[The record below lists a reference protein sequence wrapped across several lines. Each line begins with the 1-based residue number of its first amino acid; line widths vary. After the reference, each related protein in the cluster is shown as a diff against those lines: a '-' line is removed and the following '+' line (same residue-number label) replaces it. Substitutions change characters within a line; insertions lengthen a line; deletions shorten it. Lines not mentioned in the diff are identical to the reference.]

1 MTTELWIGIVV
12 ITVVCWGMIIWELV
26 NSPVYP
32 DNYIN
37 EEETEIRDVPPYEKS
52 TPKSQT
58 DRGTTRNVADFPPL
72 TAPTN
77 WEYPTSDCQCQVG
90 VKVEKHTKDC
100 EWKDEPNPEP
110 LDKDQEWMMEQ
121 KHYQTLVE
129 IRDLEK
135 RLKEL
140 GEYSDIAV
148 DQSAQ
153 REYLRV
159 EKKLKLLKD
168 DLPSA

>member
-37 EEETEIRDVPPYEKS
+37 EEEAEYETSPHNEKS
-52 TPKSQT
+52 PPKSQT
-58 DRGTTRNVADFPPL
+58 YRGKPQT
-72 TAPTN
+72 
-77 WEYPTSDCQCQVG
+77 WEYPTSDCQCQMGGEVDR
-90 VKVEKHTKDC
+90 HTKDC

-121 KHYQTLVE
+121 RHYQTLME

>member
-52 TPKSQT
+52 PPKSQT
-58 DRGTTRNVADFPPL
+58 YRDVNGKPYT
-72 TAPTN
+72 